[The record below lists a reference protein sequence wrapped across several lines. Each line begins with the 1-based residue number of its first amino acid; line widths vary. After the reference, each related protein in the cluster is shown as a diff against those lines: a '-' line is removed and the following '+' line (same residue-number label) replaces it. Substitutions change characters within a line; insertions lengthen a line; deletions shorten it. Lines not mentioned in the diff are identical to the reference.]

1 MEPVFLDDKLKEIF
15 EKVKNNVRLDFN
27 DGLYLYE
34 TKDLMGA
41 AQIADFKRRS
51 LHGDRSFFIYN
62 QHLNYTNICRNR
74 CLFCAYAKDYCEEG
88 SYQYTM
94 EDVEKELLEKIDE
107 PVNEVHMVGGLNE
120 GLPYGYYI
128 DLLKTIKKVRPDVT
142 IKAFTAVEIDHLS
155 NISGKSVEEVIAEL
169 KENGLEMMP
178 GGGAEV
184 LSYRVQKK
192 LYPKKI
198 NKDRWLEIIEKVHN
212 AGIKTNCTM
221 LYGHIET
228 IEEKV
233 QHLIYLR
240 ELQDKT
246 NGFIAFIPLAFHSE
260 NTKLSHIKE
269 TTAFEDLK
277 NIIVSRLLLDNIPHI
292 KAYWVMLGEKLAQTA
307 LHFGA
312 DDLDGTILKEKITHS
327 AGAKSAVGHAK
338 ETMIR
343 LIEKAGMK
351 AIERDAFY
359 NEVKVG

>member
-1 MEPVFLDDKLKEIF
+1 MEPVFSDKNLEKIY
-15 EKVKNNVRLDFN
+15 EKVLKGKRLNFE
-27 DGLYLYE
+27 DGLLLYN

-41 AQIADFKRRS
+41 AQIAQYKRKM
-51 LHGDRSFFIYN
+51 LHGNSSFFIYN

-74 CLFCAYAKDYCEEG
+74 CLFCAYAVDYCTKD
-88 SYQYTM
+88 SYQYSM
-94 EDVEKELLEKIDE
+94 EDVKEEILEKINE
-107 PVNEVHMVGGLNE
+107 PVKEIHMVGGLNE
-120 GLPYGYYI
+120 TLPYGYYI
-128 DLLKTIKKVRPDVT
+128 DLLKTIKKVRPDSV

-155 NISGKSVEEVIAEL
+155 KISGKSIEQVISEL
-169 KENGLEMMP
+169 KDNGLEMMP

-184 LSYRVQKK
+184 LSDRVHKK
-192 LYPKKI
+192 LFPKKI

-212 AGIKTNCTM
+212 SGIKTNCTM

-228 IEEKV
+228 IEERLD
-233 QHLIYLR
+233 HFIYLR
-240 ELQDKT
+240 ELQDRT
-246 NGFIAFIPLAFHSE
+246 NGFTAFIPLAFHSE

-269 TTAFEDLK
+269 TTAVDDLK
-277 NIIVSRLLLDNIPHI
+277 TIIVSRLMLDNIDHI

-343 LIEKAGMK
+343 LIKNAGMDPV
-351 AIERDAFY
+351 ERDAFY
-359 NEVKVG
+359 NRVKEN